1 MLADPAEAGEMN
13 STVTELAEAGE
24 IKLTLADP
32 ADRMLVIQL
41 QPAKFRR
48 WWIQLKQANEVAL
61 ADPAALLHLSRV
73 TGLSSELGSSTCT
86 NHH

>member
-41 QPAKFRR
+41 HLAKFRR
-48 WWIQLKQANEVAL
+48 WWIQLKQAN
-61 ADPAALLHLSRV
+61 
-73 TGLSSELGSSTCT
+73 
-86 NHH
+86 

>member
-48 WWIQLKQANEVAL
+48 WWIQLEQAN
-61 ADPAALLHLSRV
+61 
-73 TGLSSELGSSTCT
+73 
-86 NHH
+86 